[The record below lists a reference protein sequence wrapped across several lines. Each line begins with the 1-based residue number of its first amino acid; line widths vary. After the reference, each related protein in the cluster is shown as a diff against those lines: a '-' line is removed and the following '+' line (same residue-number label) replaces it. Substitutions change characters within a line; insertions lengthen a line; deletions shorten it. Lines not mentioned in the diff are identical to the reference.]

1 MYRGTWH
8 NHTFGGIVIGIVTVM
23 ISSIGVAGLSAA
35 GANGAETVPT
45 FTKDVAPILYEAC
58 VTCHRPGEVAPMS
71 LISYRETRPW
81 GRSIKNKV
89 LSGEMPPWHADP
101 TVGRFSNERRLTEAE
116 RDIIARWVDGGAP
129 EGDADQ
135 LPPAPVFADGWQIG
149 TPDVVIEMPT
159 AFDVPAEGEVDYQ
172 YFSTPTQFTEDKWVQ
187 AIEVRPGARSVVH
200 HILAFVQDPS
210 GARPSSAYRQIPIG
224 AAAEAAAARAR
235 ERGREGAGPGGPRR
249 TLIGTMA
256 PGTNPQVFE
265 PDTAMRIPKG
275 SELVFQ
281 LHYTAVGEAASDR
294 SRVGLIFADAPPA
307 REMRSGAFLNAYFEI
322 PAGATDERVD
332 TLIEFTQDVEVTAL
346 FPHSHLLGTRW
357 EYRLTYPDGRTE
369 TVLSVPKYDFNWQAY
384 YQFEEPLTVPK
395 GARIEASAW
404 YDNSAANKSN
414 PDPTIAVGWGEQT
427 WDEMQ
432 YSGIT
437 YSVKKEQ

>member
-58 VTCHRPGEVAPMS
+58 VMCHRPGEVAPMS

-224 AAAEAAAARAR
+224 AAAEAVAARAR